1 MTRLLTLIRRLR
13 HRGIDVPRS
22 LWRATWI
29 RCHGGMSCRVA
40 GRLP

>member
-1 MTRLLTLIRRLR
+1 MTRLLTMIRRLR

-22 LWRATWI
+22 LWYAPG
-29 RCHGGMSCRVA
+29 HCRVP